1 MAQSKYGLSA
11 LRLAFQ
17 GERGE
22 VVRLVERGVDPTG
35 MNEQVA
41 ISWQVALHQED
52 VELARVLERDT
63 DATA

>member
-1 MAQSKYGLSA
+1 
-11 LRLAFQ
+11 
-17 GERGE
+17 
-22 VVRLVERGVDPTG
+22 